1 MFLFWPCPLSQQ
13 VDRIYGRALSVLR
26 SSAQMH
32 VFVAEYVR
40 HYKPNRQLELL
51 HLAAAEVRDQCFFRI
66 GWSLQACH

>member
-1 MFLFWPCPLSQQ
+1 M
-13 VDRIYGRALSVLR
+13 DRIYGRALSVLR

-51 HLAAAEVRDQCFFRI
+51 HLAAAEVRDQYYAFGMTGLFRRAI
-66 GWSLQACH
+66 VG

>member
-1 MFLFWPCPLSQQ
+1 
-13 VDRIYGRALSVLR
+13 
-26 SSAQMH
+26 

-51 HLAAAEVRDQCFFRI
+51 HLAAAEVRDQCFFFRI